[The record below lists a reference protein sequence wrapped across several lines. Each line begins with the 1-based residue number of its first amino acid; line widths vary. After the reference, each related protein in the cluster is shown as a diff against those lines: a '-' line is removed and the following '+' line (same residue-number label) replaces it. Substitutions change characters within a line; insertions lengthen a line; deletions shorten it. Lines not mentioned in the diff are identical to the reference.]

1 MKSVFGGGSGKTDG
15 TYGRRPTT
23 NHDKDQRMTTRVRTL
38 QLVSL
43 LVFCLPSTLQAQVDY
58 DKDRPW
64 DQRAESGP
72 DAQVPGWFYNLGIT
86 GLRAKLVADEPK
98 ALLIMYVFPKSPA
111 DGHVQVGDLVVGAGG
126 RMFKEK
132 HRNGYGEKV
141 FGADGPIS
149 EFAQVLEECQSA
161 DRKGKLPLTLRR
173 GKEIVEVELE
183 VGQKYGTYAP
193 TFPDKCMKSHLILA
207 ELLQYLVDHQQKNG
221 SFGDPVSDTFAP
233 LALLASGEAK
243 YLPAV
248 ERNVKFHFGVTKAKD
263 LSLIN
268 WSYMSAAIVLS
279 EYYLATGEK
288 WVLPELQ
295 KVHDRIAK
303 SQYLDMS
310 QIDPKAKK
318 SHPDSFPKG
327 PKDSHGGWGH
337 NPGFEGYG
345 PIAMLTGQG
354 ALAYSLM
361 HRCGITIDRKNHDA
375 AYDFLKRGTGENGYV
390 WYGDQKGGGPNNWA
404 DMGRTGAAAIANF
417 LSPYDGNA
425 YRERAL
431 SHARVIGAHPQS
443 FPDTHGSPMMGMAYT
458 ALGASIDAD
467 SFRKLMDENRWW
479 FTMAHCTDGSFYY
492 QPNRDNSGYG
502 SDSRMIASSV
512 TAFIFTLPK
521 RSLVM
526 TGKQANAAPKP
537 ADKPAAQAKPLKVYI
552 LAGQSNMQG
561 HANVST
567 FDSLADDPKTAPLLK
582 EMRGPDGKP
591 KVCEKVWITSVG
603 CLGNAYSDLK
613 EQKGKLT
620 AGFGA
625 GGENNIGPEFTF
637 GLTME
642 KRLNEPV
649 LIIKTSWGGRSL
661 HTDFRPPSAGPFVL
675 PKETQKLWDENPKG
689 AHGIPKAED
698 RPKFFAEKT
707 AATGVYYREMIAHV
721 QKVLK
726 DIKRVV
732 PDYDEKQ
739 GYVLA
744 GFVWFQGFN
753 DLVDG
758 GVYPNRG
765 KAGGYDLYA
774 DLLCHFIRDV
784 RKDLSAPKLP
794 FVIGVMGIDGLKG
807 DKEGPMKHFRE
818 AQRKP
823 ATLPEFKGNVF
834 AVETAPFWDDDL
846 AALAERKE
854 RVYAKLEQQFRKD
867 KPQEP
872 EKVAARKKALE
883 EEFTPEELKRL
894 MKGVSNGGY
903 HYLGAA
909 KIMAPIGQAF
919 AEALVGAE
927 AEK

>member
-1 MKSVFGGGSGKTDG
+1 
-15 TYGRRPTT
+15 
-23 NHDKDQRMTTRVRTL
+23 MTTRTLML
-38 QLVSL
+38 QLASL
-43 LVFCLPSTLQAQVDY
+43 LLLCHASPAHAQVDY
-58 DKDRPW
+58 GKVSPW

-72 DAQVPGWFYNLGIT
+72 DAEVPGWFYNLGIT
-86 GLRAKLVADEPK
+86 GLRAQLVADEPK
-98 ALLIMYVFPKSPA
+98 ALLIKYVFPGSPA
-111 DGHVQVGDLVVGAGG
+111 DGRVTVGDLVVGAGG
-126 RMFKEK
+126 RMFSEK

-141 FGADGPIS
+141 FGADGPVS
-149 EFAQVLEECQSA
+149 ELAQVLEECQGA
-161 DRKGKLPLTLRR
+161 GRKGKLPLTLRR
-173 GKEIVEVELE
+173 GKEVVEVELE
-183 VGQKYGTYAP
+183 VGQKYGTFAP
-193 TFPDKCMKSHLILA
+193 TFPDKCKKSDRILA
-207 ELLQYLVDHQQKNG
+207 ELLQYLVDHQQKDG
-221 SFGDPVSDTFAP
+221 SFGDPVHNTFAP

-248 ERNVKFHFGVTKAKD
+248 ERNVKYHCGVTNAKD

-288 WVLPELQ
+288 WIPPELQ

-303 SQYLDMS
+303 SQYLHVS
-310 QIDPKAKK
+310 QINPKAKK
-318 SHPDSFPKG
+318 SHPGDFPKG

-375 AYDFLKRGTGENGYV
+375 AYDFLARGTGKNGYV
-390 WYGDQKGGGPNNWA
+390 WYGDKKGGGPESWA
-404 DMGRTGAAAIANF
+404 DTGRTGASGIANF
-417 LSPYDGNA
+417 LSPYGGA
-425 YRERAL
+425 GYRERAL
-431 SHARVIGAHPQS
+431 SHAKVIGKHPQS
-443 FPDTHGSPMMGMAYT
+443 FPDTHGSPMMGMAYA
-458 ALGASIDAD
+458 ALAAGVDAD
-467 SFRKLMDENRWW
+467 SFRRLMDANRWW

-492 QPNRDNSGYG
+492 QPNRDNSCYG
-502 SDSRMIASSV
+502 SDSRTLGSSV
-512 TAFIFTLPK
+512 TAFILTIP
-521 RSLVM
+521 RRGLVM
-526 TGKQANAAPKP
+526 TGKEGKAAPE
-537 ADKPAAQAKPLKVYI
+537 PAAKAAPTAEPLKVFI

-561 HANVST
+561 HASVTT

-582 EMRGPDGKP
+582 QMRGEDGKP
-591 KVCEKVWITSVG
+591 TVCDRVWITSVG
-603 CLGNAYSDLK
+603 CLGDAYSDLK

-637 GLTME
+637 GLTMQ

-661 HTDFRPPSAGPFVL
+661 HTDFRPPSGGPYAL
-675 PKETQKLWDENPKG
+675 AKETQELWDKHPKG
-689 AHGIPKAED
+689 AHGVPKAED
-698 RPKFFAEKT
+698 RPKFWAGKA
-707 AATGVYYREMIAHV
+707 AATGVYYREMIGHV
-721 QKVLK
+721 KKVLK
-726 DIKRVV
+726 DVKRVV

-739 GYVLA
+739 GYELA

-758 GVYPNRG
+758 GVYPNQG
-765 KAGGYDLYA
+765 KPGGYDLYA
-774 DLLCHFIRDV
+774 DLLGHLIRDV

-807 DKEGPMKHFRE
+807 DKKGSMMHFRE

-823 ATLPEFKGNVF
+823 AALGEFKGNVV

-846 AALAERKE
+846 EAFVERKE
-854 RVYAKLEQQFRKD
+854 RVYDKLERGFRKA
-867 KPQEP
+867 KPKPAEP
-872 EKVAARKKALE
+872 EKEAARKKALD
-883 EEFTPEELKRL
+883 EEFKPDELKRL
-894 MKGVSNGGY
+894 KAGVSNGGY

-909 KIMAPIGQAF
+909 KIMAPIGEAF
-919 AEALVGAE
+919 AEALVEIKAV
-927 AEK
+927 K